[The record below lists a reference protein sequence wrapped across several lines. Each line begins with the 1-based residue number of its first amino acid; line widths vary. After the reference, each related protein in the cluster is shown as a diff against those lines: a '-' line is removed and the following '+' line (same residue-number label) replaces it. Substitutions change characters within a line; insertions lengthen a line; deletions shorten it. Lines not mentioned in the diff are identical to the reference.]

1 MLIRNAPAHQ
11 IAKKLVLALEK
22 KTFGKKR
29 KKNSNI
35 VRELSIP

>member
-22 KTFGKKR
+22 RHLERKEKK
-29 KKNSNI
+29 
-35 VRELSIP
+35 